1 MMNKLFRRAHAAAA
15 IVALLAPTLAVAQP
29 ANPAGLNIPD
39 FQVLTK
45 ADPQVRKATAI
56 VNGAVITDLDI
67 DQRLALAVAA
77 SGGRIGQQE
86 REQLRIQVLRNLID
100 EKLQV
105 AEAKEQEINVEEGQV
120 EGAFARVAKN
130 FGRSPDAFARYLKD
144 IGTSAQSLRDQIRA
158 EVAWSQLLRRRVEPF
173 VNVGD
178 DEVHAAMDRMV
189 AAKGQQE
196 YRLGEIFISA
206 SPEQMERARA
216 TAARIVEQVRSGASF
231 VAYARQYSEASTAA
245 VGGDMGWVMDNQL
258 SAVLRPVAEALPKGQ
273 ISDPVEIPGGITVL
287 AKVDQREVLGADPKA
302 AVITAK
308 QIAVP
313 VSDSL
318 SEADRRAAVERI
330 HQATRSFGGCGRAE
344 AVATELGGDVTNID
358 PQPLGQFAEGLQPL
372 LAQLQ
377 IGQATPVFGTQKDAR
392 VLVLCGRDEPENKGP
407 SFEQIYA
414 QMNEERVSLMARRYL
429 RDLRRDAIVD
439 YR

>member
-1 MMNKLFRRAHAAAA
+1 MNKMFRRTTAALA
-15 IVALLAPTLAVAQP
+15 IAALLTPALAYAQS
-29 ANPAGLNIPD
+29 ANPAGLNVRD

-45 ADPQVRKATAI
+45 PDPQIRKATAI

-67 DQRLALAVAA
+67 DQRLALAVVA
-77 SGGRIGQQE
+77 SGGKIGQQE
-86 REQLRIQVLRNLID
+86 REQLRIQVMRNLID
-100 EKLQV
+100 EKLQI
-105 AEAKEQEINVEEGQV
+105 AEAREQEITVEEGQV

-130 FGRSPDAFARYLKD
+130 FGRSSEAFARYLKD

-158 EVAWSQLLRRRVEPF
+158 EVAWSQLMRRRVEPF

-178 DEVHAAMDRMV
+178 DEVKAAMDRME
-189 AAKGQQE
+189 ASKGQQE
-196 YRLGEIFISA
+196 YRLGEIFIAA
-206 SPEQMERARA
+206 SPEQLERART
-216 TAARIVEQVRSGASF
+216 TANRIVEQIRNGASF

-245 VGGDMGWVMDNQL
+245 VGGDMGWVMSSQL
-258 SAVLRPVAEALPKGQ
+258 SPALRSVADGLPKGQ
-273 ISDPVEIPGGITVL
+273 ISEPLEVAGGITVL
-287 AKVDQREVLGADPKA
+287 AKVDQREVMGADPKE

-313 VSDSL
+313 VDETL
-318 SEADRRAAVERI
+318 PEADRRAAVERI
-330 HQATRSFGGCGRAE
+330 HKATRDFGGCGRAE
-344 AVATELGGDVTNID
+344 ALAAELGGDVTSID

-392 VLVLCGRDEPENKGP
+392 VLVLCGRDETENKGP

>member
-1 MMNKLFRRAHAAAA
+1 M
-15 IVALLAPTLAVAQP
+15 
-29 ANPAGLNIPD
+29 
-39 FQVLTK
+39 LTK

-206 SPEQMERARA
+206 SPSRWSAPAQPRRASSSRS
-216 TAARIVEQVRSGASF
+216 AA
-231 VAYARQYSEASTAA
+231 
-245 VGGDMGWVMDNQL
+245 
-258 SAVLRPVAEALPKGQ
+258 ALPSLPMPGSIRKPRRPPSAATWAGSWT
-273 ISDPVEIPGGITVL
+273 ISS
-287 AKVDQREVLGADPKA
+287 A
-302 AVITAK
+302 
-308 QIAVP
+308 
-313 VSDSL
+313 
-318 SEADRRAAVERI
+318 
-330 HQATRSFGGCGRAE
+330 
-344 AVATELGGDVTNID
+344 
-358 PQPLGQFAEGLQPL
+358 
-372 LAQLQ
+372 
-377 IGQATPVFGTQKDAR
+377 
-392 VLVLCGRDEPENKGP
+392 P
-407 SFEQIYA
+407 SCA
-414 QMNEERVSLMARRYL
+414 P
-429 RDLRRDAIVD
+429 
-439 YR
+439 

>member
-1 MMNKLFRRAHAAAA
+1 MNKMFRRTTAALA
-15 IVALLAPTLAVAQP
+15 IAALLTPALAVAQS
-29 ANPAGLNIPD
+29 ANPAGLNVRD

-45 ADPQVRKATAI
+45 PDPQIRKATAI

-67 DQRLALAVAA
+67 DQRLALAVVA

-100 EKLQV
+100 EKLQI
-105 AEAKEQEINVEEGQV
+105 AEAREQEITVEEGQV

-130 FGRSPDAFARYLKD
+130 FGRSSEAFARYLKD

-158 EVAWSQLLRRRVEPF
+158 EVAWSQLMRRRVEPF

-178 DEVHAAMDRMV
+178 DEVKAAMDRME
-189 AAKGQQE
+189 ASKGQQE
-196 YRLGEIFISA
+196 YRLGEIFIAA
-206 SPEQMERARA
+206 SPEQLERART
-216 TAARIVEQVRSGASF
+216 TANRIVEQIRNGASF

-245 VGGDMGWVMDNQL
+245 VGGDMGWVMSSQL
-258 SAVLRPVAEALPKGQ
+258 SPALRTVADSLPKGQ
-273 ISDPVEIPGGITVL
+273 ISDPLEIAGGITVL
-287 AKVDQREVLGADPKA
+287 AKVDQREVMGADPKD

-308 QIAVP
+308 QISVP
-313 VSDSL
+313 VDESL
-318 SEADRRAAVERI
+318 PEADRRAAVERI
-330 HQATRSFGGCGRAE
+330 HKATRDFGGCGRAE
-344 AVATELGGDVTNID
+344 ALATELGGGVTNID
-358 PQPLGQFAEGLQPL
+358 PQPLGQFSEGLQPL

-392 VLVLCGRDEPENKGP
+392 VLVLCGRDEPESKGP
-407 SFEQIYA
+407 SFDQIYA